1 MLDDEWVTTGPH
13 QFVDCWCGH
22 TEVGMLTGRTL
33 NFELD
38 RVHRWITL
46 ACEPDCALQSR
57 IHGHVHIH
65 CPQCAASAHDPATC
79 C

>member
-22 TEVGMLTGRTL
+22 RETSPLTGKTL
-33 NFELD
+33 DIKLD
-38 RVHRWITL
+38 RVHRWQTL
-46 ACEPDCALQSR
+46 ACDPNCALQSR

-65 CPQCAASAHDPATC
+65 CPECAALARDAVTC